1 MTSLATAVIIIVA
14 VALALLLAFLP
25 LKVLMDMIARNITEP
40 IQRFIERQRDRRS
53 VARETPD
60 RRSNS

>member
-1 MTSLATAVIIIVA
+1 MIIVA

-53 VARETPD
+53 VVRNTPD
-60 RRSNS
+60 RRSDS